1 VVLNKYKLNLPHA
14 VRNLIQKLHP
24 DIKRKIRA
32 ALEMILENP
41 TIGKA
46 LKEELEGLWSFRV
59 GKFRII
65 YRVSGNKTL
74 DIIAIGPRMNIYR
87 ETFYLVKKEN

>member
-1 VVLNKYKLNLPHA
+1 
-14 VRNLIQKLHP
+14 
-24 DIKRKIRA
+24 
-32 ALEMILENP
+32 MILENP